1 MLAIAVALMAVGFV
15 QLRNTSVEAL
25 PEFGPVRVDVQV
37 EALGLS
43 AEEVENLITNPME
56 NEFFN
61 GIPWLAKLESRTLPG
76 LSSMEMTFEPGTD
89 PIRAR
94 QVVQERLTMV
104 AMLPAAS
111 SRPPLVVQPL
121 SSTSRLMMV
130 GLSSQDRSLIDM
142 SLLSRW
148 TIVPRLLSVPGVANV
163 SIWGFRDRQL
173 QVQVDP
179 AKLMQ
184 HGVTLDQV
192 LRTSANALWVSPLT
206 FVEASTPGLGG
217 FIDTANQ
224 RIEIQHNQPIKTAAD
239 LGKVTVQGAEDRGVL
254 LGDVTQ
260 IVEDHQLLIGDAVAN
275 DAPSLMLVVERFPG
289 AKVADVTRDVEAAL
303 DELRPAMPNVQID
316 TTVYRP
322 ATFIEKMVDHLTTTL
337 ILGAILLLLVLGAFL
352 FSWRT
357 ALVSLLTIASSVAV
371 TVPVLSWFGVSL
383 NMMSLAGLV
392 MALAIVVDDAVVA
405 VDNVRQRLRQRREDG
420 SGEPVSE
427 TIREAILDVR
437 GPLFVAAVIAAV
449 SVVPLFILDGVRGAF
464 LTPVAQSFLAATVV
478 SLVVALTVA
487 PVLTTLLLSRSSL
500 QHGPS
505 PLARAVE
512 RAYGR
517 LLPRLLRRP
526 VWSYA
531 LVGLLVVAGLA
542 ALPFLGSRPLSP
554 TLQERDLL
562 ITWEAPPGTS
572 RPEMNRITS
581 ALSAELRA
589 VQGVRNI
596 GAHTGRALASDQVVN
611 MNSGEVW
618 LSVEP
623 GADYGRTLAAVQRV
637 VDGYPGVQ
645 SDVMTYSDKRIRE
658 VVTRGATEDLIV
670 RVYGNDYTV
679 LNQKAQEVLGII
691 SGIDGVTEP
700 RVRTAEVAPTVEIEV
715 SVAKAAKYGLKPG
728 DVRRAAA
735 TLISSTVAGNLF
747 DDQKVF
753 EVVVWGVPAV
763 RQNTSTIQNLLIDAP
778 VGGPGGGP
786 TQVRLADV
794 ADVRVVAKPEVIT
807 HDQVSRS
814 MDVVANVRGRGL
826 DAVTSEVKDRL
837 AQVTFPREHHLE
849 VLGEAQA
856 RAGSDFRVWTFVI
869 GALILIFFLLQAG
882 FGSWRVASLYF
893 LLLPTA
899 LAGGLLLAALDRSA
913 VSVVA
918 LLGLLTVLAMAV
930 RGGTLQIRR
939 YQRLTEGGH
948 PHGAELVELGSRQQ
962 FTPAVTGMLAAGL
975 AVVPMVLYGS
985 VAGLEIVSPL
995 ALIILGG
1002 LATTALLNLFVLPVL
1017 YLRFAVRP
1025 HSVDPSGPPP
1035 APRPRRAWRAGK
1047 LVHARLRPERIEE
1060 NPMHRQGGVHMRHS
1074 GRWVAAILLT
1084 LAAAAACTAPAST
1097 TSSGHKESPAT
1108 VEAIPGSDVKKVT
1121 LTEQAARRVGIA
1133 TVTIG
1138 AAQAAPPGGPATVVP
1153 YSAVLYDPNGVT
1165 WVYTAPQP
1173 LTYVREKVVV
1183 ATVGGARGTD
1193 AFLSQAPPAG
1203 TSIVTTGVIELWG
1216 AELGVGK

>member
-1 MLAIAVALMAVGFV
+1 MMRWIVGSSVKYQRLVLAIAVALMAVGFV

-121 SSTSRLMMV
+121 SSTGRLMMI

-148 TIVPRLLSVPGVANV
+148 TIVPRLLSIPGVANV
-163 SIWGFRDRQL
+163 AIWGFRDRQL

-179 AKLMQ
+179 SKLMQ
-184 HGVTLDQV
+184 SGITLDQV

-217 FIDTANQ
+217 FIDTPNQ

-260 IVEDHQLLIGDAVAN
+260 IVEDHQLLIGDAVVK
-275 DAPSLMLVVERFPG
+275 DTPSLMLVVERFPG
-289 AKVADVTRDVEAAL
+289 ANVAAVTQDVEAAL
-303 DELRPAMPNVQID
+303 DELRPAMPSVEID

-337 ILGAILLLLVLGAFL
+337 ILGAILLLLVLCAFL
-352 FSWRT
+352 FNWRT

-371 TVPVLSWFGVSL
+371 TVLVLSWFGVTL

-392 MALAIVVDDAVVA
+392 MALAIVVDDAVVC
-405 VDNVRQRLRQRREDG
+405 VDNIRRRLRQHREEASD
-420 SGEPVSE
+420 EAVSD
-427 TIREAILDVR
+427 TIRTAILEMR
-437 GPLFVAAVIAAV
+437 GPLFVAALIAAV

-464 LTPVAQSFLAATVV
+464 LTPVAQGFLAATVV
-478 SLVVALTVA
+478 SLVVALTLA
-487 PVLTTLLLSRSSL
+487 PVLATLLLSRSSL
-500 QHGPS
+500 QHGQS
-505 PLARAVE
+505 PLARALE
-512 RAYGR
+512 RAYGA

-572 RPEMNRITS
+572 RPEMNRITG

-589 VQGVRNI
+589 IQGVRNV

-618 LSVEP
+618 LSVDPE
-623 GADYGRTLAAVQRV
+623 ADYGRALTAVQQV

-645 SDVMTYSDKRIRE
+645 SDVITYSDKRIRE

-670 RVYGNDYTV
+670 RIYGNDYTV
-679 LNQKAQEVLGII
+679 LNEKAQEVLGVIAA
-691 SGIDGVTEP
+691 IDGVTEP
-700 RVRTAEVAPTVEIEV
+700 RVRSAEVAPTVEIEV

-728 DVRRAAA
+728 DVRRSAA
-735 TLISSTVAGNLF
+735 TLVSSTVAGNLF

-753 EVVVWGVPAV
+753 EVVVWGVPTV
-763 RQNTSTIQNLLIDAP
+763 RQNLSTIQNLLIDAP
-778 VGGPGGGP
+778 VGGPRGGP

-814 MDVVANVRGRGL
+814 MDVVATVRGRGL
-826 DAVTSEVKDRL
+826 GAVTSEVKDRL

-856 RAGSDFRVWTFVI
+856 KASSDFRVWTFVI
-869 GALILIFFLLQAG
+869 GAVILIFFLLQAG

-893 LLLPTA
+893 LLLPMA
-899 LAGGLLLAALDRSA
+899 LAGGLLLAAIDRSA

-930 RGGTLQIRR
+930 RGGTLQIMR
-939 YQRLTEGGH
+939 YQRLEEEGH
-948 PHGAELVELGSRQQ
+948 TPGAELVELGSRQQ
-962 FTPAVTGMLAAGL
+962 FIPAVTGILAAGMAL
-975 AVVPMVLYGS
+975 LPMVIYGGVS
-985 VAGLEIVSPL
+985 GLEIVSPL

-1002 LATTALLNLFVLPVL
+1002 LVTTALLNLLVLPVL
-1017 YLRFAVRP
+1017 YLRFAVRSP
-1025 HSVDPSGPPP
+1025 SVAGSEPRTGSIP
-1035 APRPRRAWRAGK
+1035 APRPEPGPAGK
-1047 LVHARLRPERIEE
+1047 ETPSS
-1060 NPMHRQGGVHMRHS
+1060 P
-1074 GRWVAAILLT
+1074 
-1084 LAAAAACTAPAST
+1084 APA
-1097 TSSGHKESPAT
+1097 
-1108 VEAIPGSDVKKVT
+1108 
-1121 LTEQAARRVGIA
+1121 
-1133 TVTIG
+1133 
-1138 AAQAAPPGGPATVVP
+1138 
-1153 YSAVLYDPNGVT
+1153 
-1165 WVYTAPQP
+1165 
-1173 LTYVREKVVV
+1173 
-1183 ATVGGARGTD
+1183 
-1193 AFLSQAPPAG
+1193 
-1203 TSIVTTGVIELWG
+1203 
-1216 AELGVGK
+1216 